1 MSCNLYEEV
10 ESVLGTDAG
19 RRFQD
24 NFFDE
29 KNLTPVENLN
39 KFWRSEL
46 KSTRK
51 SMVTEAAALDD
62 SFTESEWLSYFKS
75 IVLPT
80 VVRFKLPR

>member
-1 MSCNLYEEV
+1 MTCTLYEEV
-10 ESVLGTDAG
+10 ESLLGADAG

-29 KNLTPVENLN
+29 KHLTPVENLN
-39 KFWRSEL
+39 KFWRAEL

-51 SMVTEAAALDD
+51 SMVTESAALDD
-62 SFTESEWLSYFKS
+62 DLCEKEWLSYFES

-80 VVRFKLPR
+80 ITRFKLPR